1 MVVLTTPKAARN
13 KLIKQIQKANGLI
26 PDTEAGRI
34 ADMILSFEPVKPKP
48 PGYRHKMT
56 FGKYAGKFL
65 DEAPSSYVKWLSELV
80 EEKRHPR
87 VFLEAIRAARA
98 EVLSWQVFTAE
109 QMDCPFDC

>member
-1 MVVLTTPKAARN
+1 MTTPKATRA

-26 PDTEAGRI
+26 PDTEAAKF
-34 ADMILSFEPVKPKP
+34 ADLILGWEPVKPKP
-48 PGYRHKMT
+48 PGSRYKLS
-56 FGKYAGKFL
+56 FGKHAGKYL
-65 DEAPSSYVKWLSELV
+65 DECPDGYVRWLSQIT
-80 EEKRHPR
+80 EEKKHHR

>member
-26 PDTEAGRI
+26 PDTDAGRI

-48 PGYRHKMT
+48 QGYRHKLT
-56 FGKYAGKFL
+56 FGQHKGKFL
-65 DEAPSSYVKWLSELV
+65 DETPEGYIRWLAGLV

-87 VFLEAIRAARA
+87 FFLEAIRAARA